1 MARVDLATGLLFFL
15 AWSSF
20 LFVSAHPPQTSSA
33 GTSFKQGRTEVDP
46 WRRHGDQFDEDLV
59 DLVQDDWSVGF
70 GRRLSVIQRRQGSPQ
85 EQFRAQLRPKEEVTS
100 ATTTTTTAIPIVNK
114 AEAPSATSI
123 VRLIRKRLPENRSPS
138 SVPISGA
145 LGKLVNATV
154 VNETVQPAVGEV
166 TEESFVSAET
176 VVVETRENVASK
188 VVASSNLT
196 ESPQQTIT
204 STTTTTTNAPTST
217 TLAAVTTTTATTTTT
232 TSSTT
237 TTLSPPSNKPP
248 WRVRMEL
255 NQSNRR
261 GQSTTGKPTLVA
273 VEAVPSLPD
282 SSISTTISSSS
293 LPVEQQ
299 QQEQQEL
306 LQEVKNSSNLPVITP
321 STAPSLESSQSSEQ
335 SFLSSIVAVVTLTTN
350 APNSRPIQ
358 SSRITITSSLSPPPP
373 SSSALWTP
381 IVRLPVTGSRNIPAG
396 TLKIQITSTRLPP
409 LPATS
414 STPNPKLLES
424 LESIESESREE
435 ENVVKT
441 ASFSSTTSGRIFSPS
456 STTTTTT
463 TTTTTEAPTTTS
475 KSSTTRRAPPTPIM
489 HTLEDILQRLV
500 PARDHDS
507 FGGNPF
513 LVAPVAYYPAVV
525 PPTADDTNEIV
536 SIGAPVLRASTGP
549 AGSSRTVNDNLQQ
562 DRNSS
567 GNSGTNWNDS
577 TKENQTATTSIY
589 VVGVVAV
596 IPLAGLVLWI
606 VRVQLHKRRERLNES
621 ETSSE
626 TGFRKRLPP
635 VALTPSKHAR
645 LFYGANDKEDLVSG
659 AVSLGNSGG
668 GGGGLGGG
676 GKSSPSPSPWEF
688 TRSRL
693 RLQTLIGEGNFG
705 QVWKAEA
712 EDICGCQGTL
722 LVAVKTV
729 KDGAAA
735 KEKQEL
741 LREMR
746 IMQQVGPHPNVVA
759 LLGCCTEQ
767 EPFLLIMEYVM
778 YGRLL
783 TFLRDHRTHQTYYNY
798 STDSEALTSRDLTT
812 FAYCVAKGMEYI
824 YSKGVVHRDLAA
836 RNVLV
841 DHNKLCKVADF
852 GLSRSVRD
860 SAGEMYEQ
868 RVKGA
873 LPIRWMAPESLIQ
886 SVFTQKSDVWSFGIL
901 VWEIVTLGSTPYPG
915 MEAREVMRRV
925 KDGHRLERPSH
936 CRPEFYRLMSRCWH
950 SDPQRRP
957 DFGELKSELG
967 QLLDDA
973 DGYIDL
979 DSFQESIY
987 VPLQSPSDESEK
999 I

>member
-1 MARVDLATGLLFFL
+1 MARVDLATGLVLFL
-15 AWSSF
+15 WSS
-20 LFVSAHPPQTSSA
+20 LVLVSAHPPHASA
-33 GTSFKQGRTEVDP
+33 GTTGSFKQGRTEVDP
-46 WRRHGDQFDEDLV
+46 WRRHGERFDD
-59 DLVQDDWSVGF
+59 DRDPVQDDWSAGF
-70 GRRLSVIQRRQGSPQ
+70 GRRLSAIQRRQGSPSQ
-85 EQFRAQLRPKEEVTS
+85 QTPDQFRAQLRAKAEVS
-100 ATTTTTTAIPIVNK
+100 STTTTTTTTTPTVNK
-114 AEAPSATSI
+114 AEAPASI
-123 VRLIRKRLPENRSPS
+123 IRLIRKRLPENRFPPTSDA
-138 SVPISGA
+138 I
-145 LGKLVNATV
+145 GKLANGTLVNATV
-154 VNETVQPAVGEV
+154 QPALGEV
-166 TEESFVSAET
+166 TEESFISAET
-176 VVVETRENVASK
+176 AIVELREIGLVNIHLMPA
-188 VVASSNLT
+188 ANLT
-196 ESPQQTIT
+196 EAPQTT
-204 STTTTTTNAPTST
+204 STTSTTIAPTSSST
-217 TLAAVTTTTATTTTT
+217 AASPPSTTTTATTTTT
-232 TSSTT
+232 T
-237 TTLSPPSNKPP
+237 TLSSSNKPP

-261 GQSTTGKPTLVA
+261 GQSTTAKPA
-273 VEAVPSLPD
+273 VEAAVPSSALPQP
-282 SSISTTISSSS
+282 SISTTTFPTLPKQELSPDARNNSSGEAAVVVMPTVPALQSSQNENSGPSSSVLAAGILS
-293 LPVEQQ
+293 TVAA
-299 QQEQQEL
+299 
-306 LQEVKNSSNLPVITP
+306 NS
-321 STAPSLESSQSSEQ
+321 A
-335 SFLSSIVAVVTLTTN
+335 
-350 APNSRPIQ
+350 NSRPIQ
-358 SSRITITSSLSPPPP
+358 SSRIAVSSSLSPPPAAVP
-373 SSSALWTP
+373 WTP
-381 IVRLPVTGSRNIPAG
+381 IVRLPVTGSRNIPSG
-396 TLKIQITSTRLPP
+396 TLKIQITSTRLAP
-409 LPATS
+409 LSVAS
-414 STPNPKLLES
+414 STPDPKLMES
-424 LESIESESREE
+424 GELADGESQEE
-435 ENVVKT
+435 EDNVVKT
-441 ASFSSTTSGRIFSPS
+441 ASSSSSTTSGRIYAT
-456 STTTTTT
+456 STTTRTSTSTTS
-463 TTTTTEAPTTTS
+463 TTTEAPTV
-475 KSSTTRRAPPTPIM
+475 TTRKAHPPTPIM

-513 LVAPVAYYPAVV
+513 LAVPVVHRPVV
-525 PPTADDTNEIV
+525 PPTAEDANEIV
-536 SIGAPVLRASTGP
+536 SVADPVLRASVGI
-549 AGSSRTVNDNLQQ
+549 SRTGSISDSP
-562 DRNSS
+562 RNERNQSSS
-567 GNSGTNWNDS
+567 GSNNWASDS
-577 TKENQTATTSIY
+577 SKENQVATTSIY

-596 IPLAGLVLWI
+596 IPLAGLILWI

-659 AVSLGNSGG
+659 SVSPGGNNGPA
-668 GGGGLGGG
+668 G
-676 GKSSPSPSPWEF
+676 GKSASSASPWEF

-783 TFLRDHRTHQTYYNY
+783 TFLRDHRSHQTYYNY

-860 SAGEMYEQ
+860 TAGEMYEQ

-886 SVFTQKSDVWSFGIL
+886 SIFTQKSDVWSFGIL

-967 QLLDDA
+967 QLLDDS

-999 I
+999 V

>member
-1 MARVDLATGLLFFL
+1 MARVDLATGLVLFL
-15 AWSSF
+15 WSS
-20 LFVSAHPPQTSSA
+20 LVLVSAHPPHASA
-33 GTSFKQGRTEVDP
+33 GTTGSFKQGRTEVDP
-46 WRRHGDQFDEDLV
+46 WRRHGETFDD
-59 DLVQDDWSVGF
+59 DADPVQDEWSAGF
-70 GRRLSVIQRRQGSPQ
+70 GRRLSVIQRRQGSLSQQTPDQ
-85 EQFRAQLRPKEEVTS
+85 LRAQLRAKAEVS
-100 ATTTTTTAIPIVNK
+100 STTTTTTAIPIVNK
-114 AEAPSATSI
+114 AEAPASTSI
-123 VRLIRKRLPENRSPS
+123 IRLIRKRLPENRLPPTSDA
-138 SVPISGA
+138 I
-145 LGKLVNATV
+145 GKLANGTL
-154 VNETVQPAVGEV
+154 VNETVQPALGEV
-166 TEESFVSAET
+166 TEESFISAET
-176 VVVETRENVASK
+176 AIVELREIGLADIRLTPT
-188 VVASSNLT
+188 ANLT
-196 ESPQQTIT
+196 EAPPTTSTTMAPTSSSTAATSP
-204 STTTTTTNAPTST
+204 STTTTT
-217 TLAAVTTTTATTTTT
+217 V
-232 TSSTT
+232 STT
-237 TTLSPPSNKPP
+237 TTLSSSNKPP
-248 WRVRMEL
+248 WRVRMEQ
-255 NQSNRR
+255 NQNNRR
-261 GQSTTGKPTLVA
+261 GQSTTARPA
-273 VEAVPSLPD
+273 VEAVVSSSPLPQP
-282 SSISTTISSSS
+282 SISTTTFPTVQKQESSPDARS
-293 LPVEQQ
+293 
-299 QQEQQEL
+299 
-306 LQEVKNSSNLPVITP
+306 NSSGEADVVIVTP
-321 STAPSLESSQSSEQ
+321 TAPSLQSSQNENSVSS
-335 SFLSSIVAVVTLTTN
+335 STSVVPAVIPAVVT
-350 APNSRPIQ
+350 NSRPIQ
-358 SSRITITSSLSPPPP
+358 SSRITVASSLSPPPP
-373 SSSALWTP
+373 AVLWTP

-409 LPATS
+409 ISVTS

-424 LESIESESREE
+424 AELADGESQEE
-435 ENVVKT
+435 EDNVVKT
-441 ASFSSTTSGRIFSPS
+441 ASSSSSTTSGRMYTT
-456 STTTTTT
+456 STTTTKASTT
-463 TTTTTEAPTTTS
+463 TTSTTTTTEAPTTIKAS
-475 KSSTTRRAPPTPIM
+475 IITTRKAHPPTPIM

-500 PARDHDS
+500 PARDHDH

-513 LVAPVAYYPAVV
+513 LTAPAAQHPPVV
-525 PPTADDTNEIV
+525 PPTAEDANEIV
-536 SIGAPVLRASTGP
+536 SAADPVVRASVGI
-549 AGSSRTVNDNLQQ
+549 SRTG
-562 DRNSS
+562 SI
-567 GNSGTNWNDS
+567 NDS
-577 TKENQTATTSIY
+577 PRHERNQSTNGSNNNWTADSNHKENQAATTSIY

-596 IPLAGLVLWI
+596 IPLAGLILWI

-659 AVSLGNSGG
+659 SVSPGGNNGPA
-668 GGGGLGGG
+668 G
-676 GKSSPSPSPWEF
+676 GKSAPPASPWEF

-783 TFLRDHRTHQTYYNY
+783 TFLRDHRSHQTYYNY

-860 SAGEMYEQ
+860 TAGEMYEQ

-967 QLLDDA
+967 QLLDDS

-999 I
+999 V